1 MLKLLPLN
9 LKEVAEVG
17 EVPEVEEVEVQP
29 KQVKSNLRRKL
40 ILQDPP
46 QPHLQPHLVV
56 LEAAEEVPEVEP
68 AEVPEVEAVP
78 SLNFRSPQLKKVPV
92 QVETLF
98 KVLLPGNKKV
108 NWIVL
113 PFQVEVREMFLWCL
127 NPILK
132 VIEKEKC
139 KQTVDIL
146 QKNQFKKF

>member
-46 QPHLQPHLVV
+46 QPHLQPHLV
-56 LEAAEEVPEVEP
+56 AAEEVPEVEP

-78 SLNFRSPQLKKVPV
+78 SLNFPSPQLKKVLV

-108 NWIVL
+108 N
-113 PFQVEVREMFLWCL
+113 
-127 NPILK
+127 
-132 VIEKEKC
+132 
-139 KQTVDIL
+139 
-146 QKNQFKKF
+146 

>member
-78 SLNFRSPQLKKVPV
+78 NLNFPSPQLKKVLV

-108 NWIVL
+108 N
-113 PFQVEVREMFLWCL
+113 
-127 NPILK
+127 
-132 VIEKEKC
+132 
-139 KQTVDIL
+139 
-146 QKNQFKKF
+146 

>member
-46 QPHLQPHLVV
+46 QPRLQ
-56 LEAAEEVPEVEP
+56 EAAEEVPEVEP

-78 SLNFRSPQLKKVPV
+78 SLNFPSPQLKKVLV

-108 NWIVL
+108 N
-113 PFQVEVREMFLWCL
+113 
-127 NPILK
+127 
-132 VIEKEKC
+132 
-139 KQTVDIL
+139 
-146 QKNQFKKF
+146 